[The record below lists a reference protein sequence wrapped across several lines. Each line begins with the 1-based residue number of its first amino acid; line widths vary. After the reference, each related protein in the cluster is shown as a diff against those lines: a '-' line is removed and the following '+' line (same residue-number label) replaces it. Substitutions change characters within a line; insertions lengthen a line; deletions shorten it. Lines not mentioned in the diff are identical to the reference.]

1 MSNINFDLEG
11 LDRKFHI
18 FTMES
23 VIPME
28 RLRTLYEMANLQV
41 RNYRD
46 SADLKVLQESGSIE
60 DLNYLYEAADESM
73 KENKKEISG
82 KMTDEAKKM
91 IKKLIKELDK
101 LDEDMDVASIAGS
114 VEAVINAA
122 KDLKSAIKTAN
133 SKKAPSAIRK
143 EITSVEIPSSV
154 EAKED
159 SKENVKSFKEALE
172 DLEDELDDIEIEDS
186 DTEKCVADKITD
198 LFTFTSDMLKTIA
211 EGEESSD
218 GTKDDKEDDES
229 DTNDE
234 DSSEEDDNDDS
245 DDDSDAEDV
254 EESFLEDLFKITEN

>member
-1 MSNINFDLEG
+1 MSKINFDLEG

-73 KENKKEISG
+73 KDNKKEISG

-91 IKKLIKELDK
+91 IKKLIKELDD
-101 LDEDMDVASIAGS
+101 LDEDTDVSAIAGS
-114 VEAVINAA
+114 VEAVIDAA
-122 KDLKSAIKTAN
+122 KNLKSAIKTAN

-154 EAKED
+154 EGKDD
-159 SKENVKSFKEALE
+159 SKENVKSFKDALE
-172 DLEDELDDIEIEDS
+172 ELKDELDDIEIEDS

-198 LFTFTSDMLKTIA
+198 LFAFTSDMLKTIA

-218 GTKDDKEDDES
+218 DTKDNNKEDETEKPDEDSSDEKDKEDDS
-229 DTNDE
+229 DTEN
-234 DSSEEDDNDDS
+234 
-245 DDDSDAEDV
+245 V
-254 EESFLEDLFKITEN
+254 EESFLEDLFNIIEN